1 MYIFKNWKKEYHNL
15 KREYL
20 STKLALMRNID
31 SKDDAISILT
41 NQLIDYNSVKKSNAV
56 LKSYNAKYKER
67 IKAQDETIKE
77 QLLLIETLQKENKK
91 RK

>member
-1 MYIFKNWKKEYHNL
+1 MLFKNWKKEYYNL

-20 STKLALMRNID
+20 NTKLALMRNID
-31 SKDDAISILT
+31 SKDEAISNLT
-41 NQLIDYNSVKKSNAV
+41 DQVIEINKLKKSNSV